1 VGPATRDCSPRDS
14 FVPAALATCDPADR
28 VGVMA
33 AFMKGFTADQKA
45 RDKKYNDAANQRKRD
60 CELEKA
66 KTRRSSA

>member
-1 VGPATRDCSPRDS
+1 
-14 FVPAALATCDPADR
+14 
-28 VGVMA
+28 MA